1 MIDYLNGRIAELLP
15 AKVILDVNGV
25 GYDINISL
33 YTYTALQGK
42 EEAKVYIYENIRED
56 AWVLFGFASQDE
68 RNLFLDLTSVSGIG
82 GNTART
88 ILSSISPAELCQ
100 AISQGNE
107 HLLCNIKGIGKRSA
121 QRIIV
126 ELKDKIPV
134 FGGDAMLSPE
144 METASKITPEAEEK
158 IKEAVQALTMLG
170 FAPAPTKKAVKAI
183 MDSHPDV
190 STEELIK
197 WALKAI

>member
-100 AISQGNE
+100 AISQGNG
-107 HLLCNIKGIGKRSA
+107 HLLCNIKGIGKLSA
-121 QRIIV
+121 HRIIV

-134 FGGDAMLSPE
+134 FEGDAMLSPE

-197 WALKAI
+197 LALKAI

>member
-88 ILSSISPAELCQ
+88 ISPAELCQ